1 MVRTEFLLSGALY
14 MTLSVIVF
22 VINLMLL
29 IVSQNWA
36 TDRFKQGFQ
45 TLCRHKEFS
54 SITYG
59 IIKNICI
66 ASMTQLFSFFIGGIM
81 TLLESN
87 INDLLEK
94 VSL

>member
-1 MVRTEFLLSGALY
+1 MVRTEFLLSGVLY
-14 MTLSVIVF
+14 MTLSVIMFIVNF
-22 VINLMLL
+22 MLL
-29 IVSQNWA
+29 I
-36 TDRFKQGFQ
+36 